1 MSGRLSVP
9 RWAKHPALRVF
20 GVVFLLRDFILAA
33 LALGGVLT
41 GVLANQ
47 DALSVLAV
55 GLGALALAGVVASS
69 IAGQRRVDDL
79 GVVHPVPAPVYFDED
94 QAHPRV
100 PEMSDEPAPSAL
112 VREEPPARVT
122 SPTAVASQVTRG
134 KKLKAEMRDALD
146 QGVWDDEG
154 WAYRK
159 RIEAWTERTV
169 DVLEGCGRADLAS
182 AFSEVETPS
191 QPPFESLLK
200 GYSPSYARLVG
211 LLDGRIALLEQ
222 SQG

>member
-47 DALSVLAV
+47 DTLSVVAV
-55 GLGALALAGVVASS
+55 GLGALALAGVVAST
-69 IAGQRRVDDL
+69 IAGQRRAGGLDTGHHVRAQL
-79 GVVHPVPAPVYFDED
+79 YFDEG
-94 QAHPRV
+94 QTNPRT
-100 PEMSDEPAPSAL
+100 PEASDEPAPA
-112 VREEPPARVT
+112 PPVHVA
-122 SPTAVASQVTRG
+122 SPTALANQVTGG
-134 KKLKAEMRDALD
+134 KKLKADMRAAHD

-159 RIEAWTERTV
+159 RVEAWTERTV

-182 AFSEVETPS
+182 ALAAVETPS
-191 QPPFESLLK
+191 RPPFETLLK

-211 LLDGRIALLEQ
+211 LLDGRIGLLEE